1 MKKVNFRVLLSGQ
14 LPECNNE
21 ADATTLVLITP
32 KGKMLNPICEEHVK
46 MEKTYNKSASS
57 QTHGKGDEKK
67 KKRLKHIL
75 SYFIHFGFINPRQ
88 TQIYCIVRGC
98 NR

>member
-1 MKKVNFRVLLSGQ
+1 MLLSGQ

-67 KKRLKHIL
+67 KKTKTYSVLLHT
-75 SYFIHFGFINPRQ
+75 FWIHKSK
-88 TQIYCIVRGC
+88 TDTDLLHC
-98 NR
+98 